1 MAKGIKVG
9 SEVRVLR
16 GKFSTQKGVVQ
27 ASEGV
32 GRARKWIVKLNGG
45 VLERFSAR
53 TLELEQRH
61 LITPPS
67 TSIRAVSQE
76 EEDSCS
82 SNTSSDESS
91 TSDNDEMREVDEDGA
106 SRRAS
111 DVSERR
117 TNWDNRDT
125 AAESN
130 GDDDRVVLDGVEWR
144 KMGDVTVELNGPAYQ
159 RKAALYHPLHERST
173 ELDFWKMM
181 MPADLMRNII
191 EATNLH
197 TEMAQKPLDYEH
209 LQHFFGI
216 LLAMTLASGGEQRD
230 MWKTESNGP
239 FPAPALGRYMACHD
253 FERILRNLKLCVY
266 TDEELAD
273 DPWLPIRSAVDSF
286 NRNRRG
292 GISPGVT
299 LCADES
305 MGSWRGLA
313 AKVDDAVVG
322 LPHVTKIA
330 RKPEGVETEYR
341 TLSCGETKIMLQ
353 LEIQEGKV
361 PMQGKEYAKDYGSG
375 TSSLLRLTRYWS
387 GSDRTVVADSAFA
400 SLKTAEALHKHRGLR
415 FIGLVKTA
423 HKRFPKAWLQKY
435 PYTNR
440 GDHCVLQANI
450 DGRQYMAV
458 GWNDKKLKMFISS
471 TSRTTEALCPA
482 YKKRFRQSTPEDR
495 TSAPC
500 VVFYK
505 EVKRPAV
512 VEAYFDNANAI
523 DVHNHLRQG
532 GLELERHWKTQTW
545 WHRNFATIFGMCESD
560 AYLAFRYFHPLAPI
574 LSHREFTERLSLQL
588 LTYKSS
594 FHDTGPSARLRKH
607 MPVAPTEQPLQT
619 VVAKIMSSHTLKTN
633 MRECPVFQYK
643 RQRLEQDEEG
653 TSHNGRVPSVQRK
666 CSVCCERKTAYY
678 CDECTQLH
686 EEIVPICNPGNAH
699 LSDGDRLVTLDVF
712 PLMGIDLFKTINQQW
727 LSAQKMEGR
736 LCHWALALQEFDF
749 TIKYRRGSSNANA
762 DALSRVPTIPSTCA
776 GTVTVP
782 ELTLED
788 VAQEQGNDEVLNEVR
803 RLVSSGLSNQP
814 RRWNQH
820 PIQKFSRIR
829 SQLYV
834 ADGVLCRK
842 YTPGP
847 LEKEKIVPVV
857 PLSLQPTVLKANY
870 DIISSGHQGVEKT
883 LQSLKHTAY
892 WIGMA
897 KDMELYCKI

>member
-1 MAKGIKVG
+1 
-9 SEVRVLR
+9 
-16 GKFSTQKGVVQ
+16 
-27 ASEGV
+27 
-32 GRARKWIVKLNGG
+32 
-45 VLERFSAR
+45 
-53 TLELEQRH
+53 
-61 LITPPS
+61 
-67 TSIRAVSQE
+67 
-76 EEDSCS
+76 
-82 SNTSSDESS
+82 
-91 TSDNDEMREVDEDGA
+91 
-106 SRRAS
+106 
-111 DVSERR
+111 
-117 TNWDNRDT
+117 
-125 AAESN
+125 
-130 GDDDRVVLDGVEWR
+130 
-144 KMGDVTVELNGPAYQ
+144 
-159 RKAALYHPLHERST
+159 
-173 ELDFWKMM
+173 M

-197 TEMAQKPLDYEH
+197 TEMAQKPLDYEQ

-216 LLAMTLASGGEQRD
+216 LLEMTLALGGERRD

-239 FPAPALGRYMACHD
+239 FPGRYMACLD

-273 DPWLPIRSAVDSF
+273 DLWLPIRSAVESF

-330 RKPEGVETEYR
+330 RKPEGVGTEYR

-353 LEIQEGKV
+353 LEIQERKV
-361 PMQGKEYAKDYGSG
+361 PMQGKEYAKDYGSD

-423 HKRFPKAWLQKY
+423 HKQFPKAWLQKY

-450 DGRQYMAV
+450 DGRQHMAV

-495 TSAPC
+495 SNAPC
-500 VVFYK
+500 VVLYK

-512 VEAYFDNANAI
+512 VEAYFDNANVI

-532 GLELERHWKTQTW
+532 GLELERHWKMQTW
-545 WHRNFATIFGMCESD
+545 WHHNFATIFGMCESD
-560 AYLAFRYFHPLAPI
+560 AYLAFRYFHPFAPI

-588 LTYKSS
+588 HVLTYKSL

-653 TSHNGRVPSVQRK
+653 SSHNGCVPSVQRK
-666 CSVCCERKTAYY
+666 CSICCERKTTYY

-686 EEIVPICNPGNAH
+686 EEIVPICNPGSTKPGFTSCLAFH
-699 LSDGDRLVTLDVF
+699 IDQVAITL
-712 PLMGIDLFKTINQQW
+712 
-727 LSAQKMEGR
+727 
-736 LCHWALALQEFDF
+736 
-749 TIKYRRGSSNANA
+749 
-762 DALSRVPTIPSTCA
+762 
-776 GTVTVP
+776 
-782 ELTLED
+782 
-788 VAQEQGNDEVLNEVR
+788 
-803 RLVSSGLSNQP
+803 
-814 RRWNQH
+814 
-820 PIQKFSRIR
+820 
-829 SQLYV
+829 
-834 ADGVLCRK
+834 
-842 YTPGP
+842 
-847 LEKEKIVPVV
+847 
-857 PLSLQPTVLKANY
+857 
-870 DIISSGHQGVEKT
+870 
-883 LQSLKHTAY
+883 
-892 WIGMA
+892 
-897 KDMELYCKI
+897 

>member
-197 TEMAQKPLDYEH
+197 TEMAQKPLDYEQ

-216 LLAMTLASGGEQRD
+216 LLAMTLASGGERRD

-330 RKPEGVETEYR
+330 RKPEGVGTEYR

-361 PMQGKEYAKDYGSG
+361 PMQGKEYAMDYGSG

-686 EEIVPICNPGNAH
+686 EEIVPICNPGSTKPGFTSCLAFH
-699 LSDGDRLVTLDVF
+699 
-712 PLMGIDLFKTINQQW
+712 IDQVAI
-727 LSAQKMEGR
+727 
-736 LCHWALALQEFDF
+736 AL
-749 TIKYRRGSSNANA
+749 
-762 DALSRVPTIPSTCA
+762 
-776 GTVTVP
+776 
-782 ELTLED
+782 
-788 VAQEQGNDEVLNEVR
+788 
-803 RLVSSGLSNQP
+803 
-814 RRWNQH
+814 
-820 PIQKFSRIR
+820 
-829 SQLYV
+829 
-834 ADGVLCRK
+834 
-842 YTPGP
+842 
-847 LEKEKIVPVV
+847 
-857 PLSLQPTVLKANY
+857 
-870 DIISSGHQGVEKT
+870 
-883 LQSLKHTAY
+883 
-892 WIGMA
+892 
-897 KDMELYCKI
+897 